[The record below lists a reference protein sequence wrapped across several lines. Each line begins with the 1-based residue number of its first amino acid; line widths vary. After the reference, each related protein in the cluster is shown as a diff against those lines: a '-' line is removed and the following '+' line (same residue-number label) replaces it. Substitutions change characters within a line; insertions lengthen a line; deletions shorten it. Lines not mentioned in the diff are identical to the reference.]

1 MTGAPIPE
9 GATTVV
15 PFEET
20 DENQQKE
27 SNITKIG
34 IKLKTEKFEN
44 IRTAGEDIKSGEK
57 ILSKGDI
64 VSSSVIGISASIGM
78 DKIPVFRRPKIGV
91 LSTGNELLSPGDKIQ
106 PGKIFDS
113 NTYTISSL
121 IKNN

>member
-27 SNITKIG
+27 SNIKKIG
-34 IKLKTEKFEN
+34 IKLKTKKFEN

-64 VSSSVIGISASIGM
+64 VSS
-78 DKIPVFRRPKIGV
+78 
-91 LSTGNELLSPGDKIQ
+91 
-106 PGKIFDS
+106 
-113 NTYTISSL
+113 
-121 IKNN
+121 